1 MKKENLEIEGIT
13 CQACVVRI
21 EKKLGKNSNIKTANV
36 NFATNVLTVEFDEK
50 NITIDEIKD
59 TVESLGYK
67 VVNKIEKKNNYLD
80 ITDMTCQACVVRI
93 EKKIGKLSGVDE
105 ISVNLATN
113 SAKVSFQEEQIKL
126 SEIIKN
132 IEKLG
137 YGAKIHVEETEDKD
151 KGLEGEKKEF
161 KKLII
166 ALVFSIPILYITMG
180 HMIGFPLP
188 MSLHLNMNP
197 ESFAITQLLLSIPI
211 IFVGRSF
218 YTRGYKGL
226 KSLSPNM
233 DSLIAIGTGAALIYS
248 IFGTYKIFD
257 GDNSYVM
264 HLYYESA
271 DIIIALVMIGKF
283 LEGKSKRKTSEA
295 IKKLGNLRPK
305 KASLVRNDE
314 IIEVFIEEL
323 SKGDVILVKPGETVA
338 SDGEIIEGHSTLDE
352 SMITGES
359 LPVEKTVGA
368 RVIGG
373 TLNRNGSL
381 TVKIEAVGQDTTLS
395 KIIKLVEEA
404 QGSKAPIAKMADKI
418 SAYFVPIVMG
428 IATVSS
434 LFWYF
439 AGIKGLVTLNNTP
452 EVFALTIFIA
462 VLVIACPCSLG
473 LATPTAIMV
482 GTGKGANE
490 GILIKGGEPLE
501 TAYKVN
507 TIVFDKTG
515 TITQG
520 KPKVTDIVTYNVS
533 EEEILYLVA
542 SSESHSEHPLGDA
555 IVNYAMD
562 KGIKL
567 TSPKNFRSYTGM
579 GIETFVDEK
588 NIFIGNEKFM
598 TEKNIS
604 DLDLEKI
611 EKLSHQ
617 GKTPLLIAID
627 GRFAG
632 IVAVADTI
640 KKDSREAVEKLKAM
654 GLEVIM
660 LTGDNEKTAK
670 AIGLEAGIDSVIAGV
685 LPEGKVEVI
694 KNLQA
699 QGKIVAMVGDGI
711 NDAPSLARADVG
723 IAIGN
728 GTDIAIESA
737 DIVLM
742 RSSIL
747 DVPRAITLSR
757 KTIKNI
763 KQNLFWAFAYNVI
776 GIPVAAGILYLF
788 GGPLLNPMIA
798 GAAMAM
804 SSVSVVTN
812 ALRLKNIKL
821 D

>member
-50 NITIDEIKD
+50 DTTIDEIKD
-59 TVESLGYK
+59 TVEGLGYK
-67 VVNKIEKKNNYLD
+67 VVNKIEEKNNYLD

-137 YGAKIHVEETEDKD
+137 YGAKLHVEETEDKD
-151 KGLEGEKKEF
+151 KSLEGEKKEF

-188 MSLHLNMNP
+188 MSLHPNMNP

-404 QGSKAPIAKMADKI
+404 QGSKAPIAKMADRI

-439 AGIKGLVTLNNTP
+439 AGTKGLVTLNNTP

-567 TSPKNFRSYTGM
+567 SSPKNFRSYTGM
-579 GIETFVDEK
+579 GIETLVDEK

-598 TEKNIS
+598 KEKNIS

-611 EKLSHQ
+611 EKLSIQ

-627 GRFAG
+627 GRFTG